1 MQRTVQTYGSFL
13 KGHRHRTFVD
23 NGCSLCYNL
32 VKVPKRAL
40 REVLRMKRFFCMIA
54 AAWMLLSCAT
64 VSADTLTDL
73 FGSFEHLS
81 VVQDSTYG
89 ACMVKP
95 KASAM
100 TAYATDYNVFLPVF
114 GQSGDELKA
123 CVVMKGAGIMFQ
135 PHHVMVVTEQ
145 HQYRL
150 DLKAERP
157 MMFSIEGSSYVAFL
171 LPSDAMDMCRDI
183 ADSGTVTVRYSMDS
197 THSGTNAFQLSQE
210 VKDIFGA
217 VYEVYMSYDAILDN
231 REMVRAIDDQAYSY
245 IDYKREAKP
254 AAVRE

>member
-1 MQRTVQTYGSFL
+1 MQRTVQLYGSFL
-13 KGHRHRTFVD
+13 MEHRHRTFVD
-23 NGCSLCYNL
+23 NGCSPCYNL
-32 VKVPKRAL
+32 VKVPKREL
-40 REVLRMKRFFCMIA
+40 REVLRMKRFLCMIA
-54 AAWMLLSCAT
+54 AAWMLLSCAA
-64 VSADTLTDL
+64 ADTLTDL
-73 FGSFEHLS
+73 FGAFEHLS

-100 TAYATDYNVFLPVF
+100 TAYASDHNVFLPVF
-114 GQSGDELKA
+114 GQSEDELKA

-135 PHHVMVVTEQ
+135 PHHVLVVTEQ
-145 HQYRL
+145 YQYRM

-157 MMFSIEGSSYVAFL
+157 TMFSIEGSSYVAFL
-171 LPSDAMDMCRDI
+171 LPSDMMEMCRDI

-197 THSGTNAFQLSQE
+197 THSGTNDFQLSQD

-217 VYEVYMSYDAILDN
+217 VYEVYMAYDALLDN
-231 REMVRAIDDQAYSY
+231 RETVRAIDEQAYSY
-245 IDYKREAKP
+245 IDYKREANP